1 MPKAKERIVF
11 MFDRRN
17 QYTREVSYRP
27 VAVSILSLAAAALL
41 IAGFLVPRSA
51 SAPDDAGHTAQTG
64 ADRAAA
70 LDEGCAMVQELTYA
84 RCGHS
89 LTRRQ
94 TLPDELAGMT
104 RAEAEAAL
112 APQRVTSFS
121 ADEICLAQSLDMFCP
136 EHLVLMPDESGMLCV
151 FENRYGDAYALV
163 ESTDVPAS
171 SLPSAWQEDVLPGLP
186 FDAAEDIG
194 QWLENAVS

>member
-1 MPKAKERIVF
+1 
-11 MFDRRN
+11 
-17 QYTREVSYRP
+17 
-27 VAVSILSLAAAALL
+27 
-41 IAGFLVPRSA
+41 
-51 SAPDDAGHTAQTG
+51 
-64 ADRAAA
+64 
-70 LDEGCAMVQELTYA
+70 MVQELTYS

-94 TLPDELAGMT
+94 TLPDEMAGMT
-104 RAEAEAAL
+104 REQAEAAL

-121 ADEICLAQSLDMFCP
+121 ADEICLKQSLDMFCP